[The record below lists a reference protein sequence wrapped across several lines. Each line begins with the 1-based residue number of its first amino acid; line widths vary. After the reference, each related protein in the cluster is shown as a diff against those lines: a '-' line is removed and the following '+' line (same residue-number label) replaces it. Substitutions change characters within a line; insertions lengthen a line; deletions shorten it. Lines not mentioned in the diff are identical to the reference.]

1 MSHPDL
7 YSLAQEIRTQI
18 LTDVEDPRT
27 RQLGARIVRKYDVAA
42 RDQVALARAV
52 QLYAQ
57 SIKFFREFPEVIAA
71 PWVTAD
77 WGIGDCDDKSR
88 LIAAV
93 LKSFRMP
100 VRLVFV
106 TFRKG
111 DKGTVSHVFP
121 EVQLGAQW
129 LALESVQPW
138 PIGKDPIAMLDSKGW
153 QHTEF
158 RLDI

>member
-1 MSHPDL
+1 MTHPDL
-7 YSLAQEIRTQI
+7 SSLAAEIRTRI
-18 LTDVEDPRT
+18 LNDVEDPRT
-27 RQLGARIVRKYDVAA
+27 RQLGARIVRKYNVEA
-42 RDQVALARAV
+42 RDQRSLARAV

-88 LIAAV
+88 LITAV

-121 EVQLGAQW
+121 EVQLDGQW
-129 LALESVQPW
+129 LPLESVQPW
-138 PIGKDPIAMLDSKGW
+138 PMGKSPIDMLQRKGW
-153 QHTEF
+153 THKVF